1 MKTQQIL
8 DSFKEIL
15 TIPRESGHEEQIIA
29 YLQNFAKEH
38 SLESKTDAAG
48 NVLIIREAAPGKEN
62 VPTVVLQSHSDM
74 VCEKNAG
81 VEHDFTKDPIIAVE
95 ENGWLIAK
103 DTTLGADCGIG
114 IAAQLVALTDPDLQ
128 CGRIEALFTVSEE
141 TGLDGAMALEP
152 GFITGKTLI
161 NLDSEDE
168 GELFIGCAGGIDTTA
183 KFKYTTYPATKDYVK
198 CEFKIFGAQGGHSGD
213 DIDKN
218 RANANK
224 VLARFLYRALAKH
237 DIELYEIDGGNKRN
251 AIAREAYAVIGFAKK
266 AEKSILKIFKEVIE
280 EVKDEY
286 KVSDPAVD
294 GIAREVG
301 IHDVEAGTYFGTP
314 KKAIDKNTAAS
325 LIYALYSAPHGVL
338 AMSNDVKGLVETS
351 TNLASVKMQ
360 KGGIIRIGTSQRSA
374 INSCRRWAAEM
385 VEACFEMAGATVAHE
400 SEYPGWKPNVNS
412 EILELSVA
420 AYKKLFGV
428 EPVVRA
434 IHAGLECG
442 LFLDKFPGLDMIS
455 FGPTLR
461 GVHAP
466 GERLDLASLDKFR
479 MLLEEILVTLK

>member
-8 DSFKEIL
+8 DTFKDIL
-15 TIPRESGHEEQIIA
+15 KIPRESGHEEHIIA

-38 SLESKTDAAG
+38 SLECHTDSAG
-48 NVLIIREAAPGKEN
+48 NVLIVREAAPGKKN

-81 VEHDFTKDPIIAVE
+81 VEHDFTKDPIVAVE
-95 ENGWLIAK
+95 EDGWLIAK

-114 IAAQLVALTDPDLQ
+114 IAAQLVALTDPNLN

-141 TGLDGAMALEP
+141 TGLDGAMALQP

-183 KFKYTTYPATKDYVK
+183 KFKYSTYPATKEHVK

-224 VLARFLYRALAKH
+224 ILARFLYRVLAKH

-251 AIAREAYAVIGFAKK
+251 AIAREAYAVIGFAKRSEK
-266 AEKSILKIFKEVIE
+266 AILKIFREVIE
-280 EVKDEY
+280 EVKDEFR
-286 KVSDPAVD
+286 VSDPAVD

-301 IHDVEAGTYFGTP
+301 IHDMKEGTCFGTP

-325 LIYALYSAPHGVL
+325 LIYSLYCAPHGVL

-351 TNLASVKMQ
+351 TNLASIKML
-360 KGGIIRIGTSQRSA
+360 KGNVIRIGTSQRSA
-374 INSCRRWAAEM
+374 INSCRRYAAEM
-385 VEACFEMAGATVAHE
+385 VEACFEMAGATVTHE

-412 EILELSVA
+412 AILEISGA
-420 AYKKLFGV
+420 AYRKLFGV

-479 MLLEEILVTLK
+479 MLLEEILVSLK